1 MKRRLSMILALILTC
16 ALGAR
21 AEAPEAV
28 PAGNALGFA
37 VLEALCD
44 GSENQ
49 VISPVSLAYALAMTA
64 QGARGETR
72 QEILDALGAEDAG
85 QVSGLMEPLADAGL
99 RQANAAFSFAGEV
112 REDYIDALQADFDAQ
127 WFVPE
132 GSVAD
137 AVNAWV
143 SEHTD
148 GLIEQMMEDE
158 PDPDTMLMLLNAV
171 AMDAQWTS
179 PFMEDAT
186 NEDVFHGP
194 QGDVI
199 VPFMHQTLT
208 TAYGERNGVKMIR
221 LNYLDS
227 TLQIMIALPEE
238 GGLKQTMA
246 DLRKEGLE
254 YFRFDEES
262 ARVVLS
268 MPRLDLSADNPLN
281 EILMNQGIQ
290 SAFGPDADLTGIA
303 DADLL
308 VSQVRQKA
316 RVIFDEDGTR
326 AAASTEVSIMAT
338 AAEPDA
344 LKTFDLNRPFAF
356 VISDRATGVVC
367 FAGTVVNPQAN

>member
-148 GLIEQMMEDE
+148 GLIERMMDAE
-158 PDPDTMLMLLNAV
+158 PDSDAMLTLLNTV
-171 AMDAQWTS
+171 AMDAQWAS
-179 PFMEDAT
+179 PFVEEDT

-194 QGDVI
+194 EGDVI
-199 VPFMHQTLT
+199 VPFMHQTSWM
-208 TAYGERNGVKMIR
+208 AYGERDGVKMVR
-221 LNYLDS
+221 LDYRDS
-227 TLQIMIALPEE
+227 TLQLMIALPEE
-238 GGLKQTMA
+238 GGLA
-246 DLRKEGLE
+246 DVLAGLRGEGLG
-254 YFRFDEES
+254 YFRFDGNSE
-262 ARVVLS
+262 VILS
-268 MPRLDLSADNPLN
+268 MPRLDLSADNLLN
-281 EILMNQGIQ
+281 EVLMNEGIQ
-290 SAFGPDADLTGIA
+290 TAFGSDADLSGIA
-303 DADLL
+303 DGDLS
-308 VSQVRQKA
+308 VDQVRQKA
-316 RVIFDEDGTR
+316 RVIFDEEGTR
-326 AAASTEVSIMAT
+326 AAASTEISIKAT
-338 AAEPDA
+338 AMMPSA
-344 LKTFDLNRPFAF
+344 LETFDLNRPFAF
-356 VISDRATGVVC
+356 VIADSATGAVC
-367 FAGTVVNPQAN
+367 FAGAVVNPQAN